1 VQRKAY
7 ILVVETDDL
16 IRALLERW
24 LGEAGYN
31 VTGPSQEVPARGE
44 GPCLIIANVSEP
56 QQAAVMIRGLKA
68 RHKAPIL
75 VTSARLRSSLR
86 ASADVAGQLGV
97 RYVLPKP
104 FTRKELLAAVREC
117 LAEPA

>member
-1 VQRKAY
+1 MQSKAY

-24 LGEAGYN
+24 LGEAGYS
-31 VTGPSQEVPARGE
+31 VLAHSQDVPAGT
-44 GPCLIIANVSEP
+44 GSPCLIIANVPEP
-56 QQAAVMIRGLKA
+56 QQAEEMIRGLKA
-68 RHKAPIL
+68 NQPAPIL
-75 VTSARLRSSLR
+75 AISARLRGELR
-86 ASADVAGQLGV
+86 ASADVARQLGV

-104 FTRKELLAAVREC
+104 FTRDELLAAVREC